1 MDQPRPLV
9 VTSDRT
15 RVDNS
20 SRICKDFTPGLKFS
34 PFYFLR

>member
-20 SRICKDFTPGLKFS
+20 YIQDLQGLYPWIKV
-34 PFYFLR
+34 